1 MLGYAF
7 SPASRLTLQKT
18 WTKICGITRAQDA
31 LAAADLGA
39 DAIGLNFYPKSPR
52 AIAVADVAN
61 LVEGLP
67 QEVSVVALFVNPT
80 PELVRQVLGTG
91 AVDLLQ
97 FHGNESAEFCEQ
109 FETPYMKVV
118 AVKLDSDLKSEF
130 AKYESALYMLLD
142 SFDPIMLGG
151 TGNTFDWGRVIELTQ
166 KQRSR
171 LVLAG
176 GLGPANVREAIEI
189 VQPFG
194 VDVSSGVEASKGIKD
209 LKMMQL
215 FIQGV
220 RASG

>member
-1 MLGYAF
+1 M
-7 SPASRLTLQKT
+7 QKT

-67 QEVSVVALFVNPT
+67 QKVSVVALFVNPT

-97 FHGNESAEFCEQ
+97 FHGSESAEFCEQ
-109 FETPYMKVV
+109 FDTPYMKVV
-118 AVKLDSDLKSEF
+118 AVKVDSDLNSEF
-130 AKYESALYMLLD
+130 AKYESAQYMLLD

>member
-1 MLGYAF
+1 
-7 SPASRLTLQKT
+7 LQKT

-67 QEVSVVALFVNPT
+67 QRVSVVALFVNPT

-97 FHGNESAEFCEQ
+97 FHGSESAEFCEQ
-109 FETPYMKVV
+109 FDTPYMKVV
-118 AVKLDSDLKSEF
+118 AVKVDSDLNSEF
-130 AKYESALYMLLD
+130 AKYESAQYMLLD

-151 TGNTFDWGRVIELTQ
+151 TGKAFDWGRVIELTQ

-176 GLGPANVREAIEI
+176 GLGPANVREAIKI

>member
-1 MLGYAF
+1 
-7 SPASRLTLQKT
+7 LQKT

-97 FHGNESAEFCEQ
+97 FHGSESAEFCEQ
-109 FETPYMKVV
+109 FDTPYMKVV
-118 AVKLDSDLKSEF
+118 AVKVDSDLNSEF
-130 AKYESALYMLLD
+130 AKYESAQYMLLD

-151 TGNTFDWGRVIELTQ
+151 TGKAFDWGRVIELTQ

-176 GLGPANVREAIEI
+176 GLGPDNVREAIKI

>member
-1 MLGYAF
+1 
-7 SPASRLTLQKT
+7 LQKT

-67 QEVSVVALFVNPT
+67 QKVSVVALFVNPT

-97 FHGNESAEFCEQ
+97 FHGSESAEFCEQ
-109 FETPYMKVV
+109 FDTPYMKVV
-118 AVKLDSDLKSEF
+118 AVKVDSDLNSEF
-130 AKYESALYMLLD
+130 AKYESAQYMLLD

-151 TGNTFDWGRVIELTQ
+151 TGKAFDWGRVIELTQ

-176 GLGPANVREAIEI
+176 GLGPDNVREAIKI

>member
-1 MLGYAF
+1 MFL
-7 SPASRLTLQKT
+7 SQASRLILQKT

-39 DAIGLNFYPKSPR
+39 EAIGLNFYPQSPR
-52 AIAVADVAN
+52 AISVADVGN

-67 QEVSVVALFVNPT
+67 RRMSVAALFVNPK

-97 FHGNESAEFCEQ
+97 FHGSESAEFCEQ
-109 FETPYMKVV
+109 FKTPYMKVV
-118 AVKLDSDLKSEF
+118 AVKVDSDLKSEF
-130 AKYESALYMLLD
+130 AKYESAQYMLLD

-151 TGNTFDWGRVIELTQ
+151 TGKTFDWGRVFELTE

-194 VDVSSGVEASKGIKD
+194 VDVSSGVEVSTGIKD

-220 RASG
+220 KASG

>member
-1 MLGYAF
+1 M
-7 SPASRLTLQKT
+7 QKT

-97 FHGNESAEFCEQ
+97 FHGSESAEFCEQ
-109 FETPYMKVV
+109 FDTPYMKVV
-118 AVKLDSDLKSEF
+118 AVKVDSDLNSEF
-130 AKYESALYMLLD
+130 AKYESAQYMLLD

-151 TGNTFDWGRVIELTQ
+151 TGKAFDWGRVIELTQ

-176 GLGPANVREAIEI
+176 GLGPANVRAAIEI
-189 VQPFG
+189 AQPFG
-194 VDVSSGVEASKGIKD
+194 VDVSSGIEASKGIKD
-209 LKMMQL
+209 LNKMQL

>member
-1 MLGYAF
+1 M
-7 SPASRLTLQKT
+7 
-18 WTKICGITRAQDA
+18 
-31 LAAADLGA
+31 
-39 DAIGLNFYPKSPR
+39 
-52 AIAVADVAN
+52 ADVAK
-61 LVEGLP
+61 LVEGVP
-67 QEVSVVALFVNPT
+67 ERVSIVALFVNPT

-109 FETPYMKVV
+109 FKTPYMKVV
-118 AVKLDSDLKSEF
+118 AIKADSDLKSEF
-130 AKYESALYMLLD
+130 AKYESAETILLD

-151 TGNTFDWGRVIELTQ
+151 TGKTFDWGRVVELTEQ
-166 KQRSR
+166 QRSR

-176 GLGPANVREAIEI
+176 GLTPANVREAIEI

-209 LKMMQL
+209 SNKMKL

>member
-1 MLGYAF
+1 
-7 SPASRLTLQKT
+7 LQKT

-31 LAAADLGA
+31 LAAANLGV
-39 DAIGLNFYPKSPR
+39 DAIGLNFYPQSPR
-52 AIAVADVAN
+52 AISVADVAD

-67 QEVSVVALFVNPT
+67 ARVSVVALFVNPT
-80 PELVRQVLGTG
+80 SELVRQVLRTGT
-91 AVDLLQ
+91 VDLLQ
-97 FHGNESAEFCEQ
+97 FHGSESAEFCEQ

-118 AVKLDSDLKSEF
+118 AVKTDSDLKAEF
-130 AKYESALYMLLD
+130 AKYESAQYILLD

-151 TGNTFDWGRVIELTQ
+151 TGKTFDWGTVVELTQ

-194 VDVSSGVEASKGIKD
+194 VDVSSGVESSKGIKD
-209 LKMMQL
+209 IKMMQL

-220 RASG
+220 RASV

>member
-1 MLGYAF
+1 MLF
-7 SPASRLTLQKT
+7 SPAFRLTLQKT

-31 LAAADLGA
+31 SAAADLGA
-39 DAIGLNFYPKSPR
+39 DAIGLNFYPQSPR
-52 AIAVADVAN
+52 AIPVTDVEN
-61 LVEGLP
+61 LVKGLP
-67 QEVSVVALFVNPT
+67 RRVSVVALFVNPT

-130 AKYESALYMLLD
+130 AKYESAQYMLLD

>member
-1 MLGYAF
+1 MLF

-67 QEVSVVALFVNPT
+67 QKVSVVALFVNPT

-97 FHGNESAEFCEQ
+97 FHGSESAEFCEQ
-109 FETPYMKVV
+109 FDTPYMKVV
-118 AVKLDSDLKSEF
+118 AVKVDSDLNSEF
-130 AKYESALYMLLD
+130 AKYESAQYMLLD

-151 TGNTFDWGRVIELTQ
+151 TGKAFDWGRVIELTQ

-176 GLGPANVREAIEI
+176 GLGPANVREAIKI

>member
-1 MLGYAF
+1 M
-7 SPASRLTLQKT
+7 QKT

-67 QEVSVVALFVNPT
+67 QKVSVVALFVNPT

-97 FHGNESAEFCEQ
+97 FHGSESAEFCEQ
-109 FETPYMKVV
+109 FDTPYMKVV
-118 AVKLDSDLKSEF
+118 AVKVDSDLNSEF
-130 AKYESALYMLLD
+130 AKYESAQYMLLD

-151 TGNTFDWGRVIELTQ
+151 TGKAFDWGRVIELTQ

-176 GLGPANVREAIEI
+176 GLGPANVREAIKI

>member
-1 MLGYAF
+1 
-7 SPASRLTLQKT
+7 LQKT

-31 LAAADLGA
+31 LAAANLGA

-52 AIAVADVAN
+52 AISVADVAN

-67 QEVSVVALFVNPT
+67 RRVSVVALFVNPT
-80 PELVRQVLGTG
+80 PELVRHVLGTG

-97 FHGNESAEFCEQ
+97 FHGSESAEFCEQ

-118 AVKLDSDLKSEF
+118 AVKVDSDLKSEF
-130 AKYESALYMLLD
+130 AKYESAQYMLLD

-151 TGNTFDWGRVIELTQ
+151 TGKTFDWGRVVELTQ

-171 LVLAG
+171 L
-176 GLGPANVREAIEI
+176 

>member
-1 MLGYAF
+1 M
-7 SPASRLTLQKT
+7 QKT

-31 LAAADLGA
+31 LAAANLGV
-39 DAIGLNFYPKSPR
+39 DAIGLNFYPQSPR
-52 AIAVADVAN
+52 AISVADVAD

-67 QEVSVVALFVNPT
+67 ARVSVVALFVNPT
-80 PELVRQVLGTG
+80 SELVRQVLRTGT
-91 AVDLLQ
+91 VDLLQ
-97 FHGNESAEFCEQ
+97 FHGSESAEFCEQ

-118 AVKLDSDLKSEF
+118 AVKTDSDLKAEF
-130 AKYESALYMLLD
+130 AKYESAQYILLD

-151 TGNTFDWGRVIELTQ
+151 TGKTFDWGTVVELTQ

-209 LKMMQL
+209 IKMMQL

-220 RASG
+220 RASV

>member
-1 MLGYAF
+1 
-7 SPASRLTLQKT
+7 LQKT

-31 LAAADLGA
+31 LAAANLGV
-39 DAIGLNFYPKSPR
+39 DAIGLNFYPQSPR
-52 AIAVADVAN
+52 AISVADVAD
-61 LVEGLP
+61 LIEGLP
-67 QEVSVVALFVNPT
+67 ARVSVVALFVNPT
-80 PELVRQVLGTG
+80 SELVRQVLRTGT
-91 AVDLLQ
+91 VDLLQ
-97 FHGNESAEFCEQ
+97 FHGSESAEFCEQ

-118 AVKLDSDLKSEF
+118 AVKTDSDLKAEF
-130 AKYESALYMLLD
+130 AKYESAQYILLD

-151 TGNTFDWGRVIELTQ
+151 TGKTFDWGTVVELTQ

-209 LKMMQL
+209 IKMMQL

-220 RASG
+220 RASV

>member
-1 MLGYAF
+1 MK
-7 SPASRLTLQKT
+7 KT

-31 LAAADLGA
+31 LAAAELGA

-52 AIAVADVAN
+52 AIALTDVVS
-61 LVEGLP
+61 LVEGLS
-67 QEVSVVALFVNPT
+67 ERVVVVALFVNPT
-80 PELVRQVLGTG
+80 PELVREVLGTG
-91 AVDLLQ
+91 VVDLLQ

-109 FETPYMKVV
+109 FETPYMKVI
-118 AVKLDSDLKSEF
+118 AVKADSDLKSEF
-130 AKYESALYMLLD
+130 AKYESAQYMLLD

-151 TGNTFDWGRVIELTQ
+151 TGKTFDWGRVAELTQ
-166 KQRSR
+166 QQRSR

-176 GLGPANVREAIEI
+176 GLGPVNVRTAIEI

-194 VDVSSGVEASKGIKD
+194 VDVSSGIEASKGIKD
-209 LKMMQL
+209 LNKMQL

>member
-1 MLGYAF
+1 
-7 SPASRLTLQKT
+7 LQKT

-97 FHGNESAEFCEQ
+97 FHGSESAEFCEQ
-109 FETPYMKVV
+109 FDTPYMKVV
-118 AVKLDSDLKSEF
+118 AVKVDSDLNSEF
-130 AKYESALYMLLD
+130 AKYESAQYMLLD

-151 TGNTFDWGRVIELTQ
+151 TGKAFDWGRVIELTQ

-176 GLGPANVREAIEI
+176 GLGPANVREAIKI

>member
-1 MLGYAF
+1 M
-7 SPASRLTLQKT
+7 QKT

-67 QEVSVVALFVNPT
+67 QRVSVVALFVNPT

-97 FHGNESAEFCEQ
+97 FHGSESAEFCEQ
-109 FETPYMKVV
+109 FDTPYMKVV
-118 AVKLDSDLKSEF
+118 AVKVDSDLNSEF
-130 AKYESALYMLLD
+130 AKYESAQYMLLD

-151 TGNTFDWGRVIELTQ
+151 TGKAFDWGRVIELTQ

-176 GLGPANVREAIEI
+176 GLGPANVREAIKI

>member
-1 MLGYAF
+1 
-7 SPASRLTLQKT
+7 LQKT

-31 LAAADLGA
+31 IAAADLGA
-39 DAIGLNFYPKSPR
+39 DAIGLNFYPQSPR
-52 AIAVADVAN
+52 AISVCDVEN
-61 LVEGLP
+61 LVKGLP
-67 QEVSVVALFVNPT
+67 RRVSVVALFVNPT

-97 FHGNESAEFCEQ
+97 FHGDESAEFCEQ
-109 FETPYMKVV
+109 FETPYIKVV
-118 AVKLDSDLKSEF
+118 AVKMDSDLKSEF
-130 AKYESALYMLLD
+130 AKYESAQYMLLD

-151 TGNTFDWGRVIELTQ
+151 TGKTFDWVRVIELTQ

-176 GLGPANVREAIEI
+176 GLGPANVREAIDI

-220 RASG
+220 RASV

>member
-1 MLGYAF
+1 MLF

-31 LAAADLGA
+31 LAAADLGVN
-39 DAIGLNFYPKSPR
+39 AIGLNFYPQSPR
-52 AIAVADVAN
+52 AISVTDVEN
-61 LVEGLP
+61 LVKGLP
-67 QEVSVVALFVNPT
+67 RRVSVVALFVNPT

-130 AKYESALYMLLD
+130 AKYESAQYMLLD